1 MAASYGGAVNSQ
13 PPPEIVAVIDRFPRA
28 PRQRLLQ
35 LRKLLLQTASRLD
48 GVGEIEECLRWGQ
61 PSYLTSASRSGSMV
75 RLHWSESLG
84 QKVGLYVH
92 CQTRLISEY
101 RARYPEFEYEGKR
114 GLLIPVAGRLPRVE
128 LADCMSLALTYR
140 LRGK

>member
-1 MAASYGGAVNSQ
+1 MISE
-13 PPPEIVAVIDRFPRA
+13 PPADIGAVIDAYPRA

-35 LRKLLLQTASRLD
+35 LRKLLLQTANRLD

-61 PSYLTSASRSGSMV
+61 PSYLTSASGSGSML

-84 QKVGLYVH
+84 QRVGMYVH
-92 CQTRLISEY
+92 CQTRLIGEY

-114 GLLIPVAGRLPRVE
+114 GLLIPVTGKLPRVE
-128 LADCMSLALTYR
+128 LADCMGLALTYR
-140 LRGK
+140 LRSR